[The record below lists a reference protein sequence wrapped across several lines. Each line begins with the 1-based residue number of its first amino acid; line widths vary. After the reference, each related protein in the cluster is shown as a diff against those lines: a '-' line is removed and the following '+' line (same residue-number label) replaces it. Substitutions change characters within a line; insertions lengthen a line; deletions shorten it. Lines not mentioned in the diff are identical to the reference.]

1 MEPPRR
7 EKPIL
12 FLFRRWYPGSGRLG
26 HLPPN
31 FSRAPPTPVAVTLQ
45 TSVARCHLRSRPWPG
60 PSPAPYYL
68 SAPPLAPKQCCSRR
82 PRRPRGRAGAAER
95 ISNTSAKRNPAKLD
109 GFPGERVGSRVRIG
123 PKRKCATY
131 ASAKRGLHARGF
143 RAGNRSFQR
152 APRRGLK
159 RILSAPMNEHFEV
172 GSARLK
178 FGA

>member
-1 MEPPRR
+1 MGCGIKGRNYYPATRNAVLFPKPRGELLAR
-7 EKPIL
+7 IL
-12 FLFRRWYPGSGRLG
+12 PFRTLSG
-26 HLPPN
+26 
-31 FSRAPPTPVAVTLQ
+31 RAPP
-45 TSVARCHLRSRPWPG
+45 
-60 PSPAPYYL
+60 PAPYYL
-68 SAPPLAPKQCCSRR
+68 SAPPSPQAMLARGCRR
-82 PRRPRGRAGAAER
+82 TRVRAGAAER

-159 RILSAPMNEHFEV
+159 RILSAPM
-172 GSARLK
+172 SILK
-178 FGA
+178 F